1 MERRARLLVG
11 GNTLDDAAV
20 FRLGPDEAV
29 VSTVDLFTPVVDDP
43 RAYGRIAAANSLSD
57 VYAMGGKPL
66 LALNIACFS
75 PEAVPNS
82 VVREILLG
90 GEEKV
95 REAGVALGGGH
106 SVEDKELKY
115 GMCVTGIVRPDRV
128 VRNSGARVGDAI
140 ILTKPLGIGLMTTGL
155 KQGLLDMQ
163 SLRKVTRVME
173 ELNAG
178 ASGVMLRTGA
188 TSCTDV
194 TGYGLLGHALEMAR
208 AGRVDMEIEFD
219 SVPVM
224 PEAYDML
231 RAEAVAGGLWTN
243 KQYVTPSMS
252 VEGVADEE
260 INILCDPQTSG
271 GFLMTVPP
279 SSANKA
285 VRMLHKAG
293 AGASS
298 IVGKVLAKGEGRII
312 VKR

>member
-1 MERRARLLVG
+1 LLVG

-20 FRLGPDEAV
+20 FRLGADEAI
-29 VSTVDLFTPVVDDP
+29 VSTVDIFTPVVDDP

-57 VYAMGGKPL
+57 IYAMGGRPI

-128 VRNSGARVGDAI
+128 LRNSGARIGDAI

-155 KQGLLDMQ
+155 KFGLLRGPAV
-163 SLRKVTRVME
+163 RKVTRVME

-178 ASGVMLRTGA
+178 AARVMIRVGA
-188 TSCTDV
+188 TSCTDIS
-194 TGYGLLGHALEMAR
+194 GYGLLGHALEMAR
-208 AGRVDMEIEFD
+208 AGKVEMEIYYD

-224 PEAYDML
+224 TEAYDML

-243 KQYVTPSMS
+243 KHYVAPCISM
-252 VEGVADEE
+252 EGVTDEE

-271 GFLMTVPP
+271 GLLMTAPP
-279 SSANKA
+279 SRADKA
-285 VRMLHKAG
+285 VRMLRRAG
-293 AGASS
+293 AGHSRV
-298 IVGKVLAKGEGRII
+298 VGKVLAKGEGRII